1 MIKTFQGHRA
11 GRWGCG
17 VVVVDG
23 RRHRRDEAEEFDQ
36 VEDGREGKRRKLSPH
51 PETTETPATEEPITN
66 PLSNPPA
73 DHLRNDEPINPRVLS
88 APSRPTQAATPTES
102 DTAYIVTGT
111 DTPSA
116 ILYDLQSRTILQR
129 LNPRIHSNLTAEPI
143 APEHTATGPT
153 APELAAPEPTA
164 AETSAAALAA
174 HEKEA
179 AAAGD
184 EEEACLAVGA
194 HPYRR
199 ELAIGGLGEGG
210 VVRIW
215 RDFS

>member
-1 MIKTFQGHRA
+1 VIKTFTGHRA

-23 RRHRRDEAEEFDQ
+23 RRRQSASDGETGEREQEE
-36 VEDGREGKRRKLSPH
+36 EDGREGKRRKVSPN
-51 PETTETPATEEPITN
+51 PETTDTPATAEPIPN
-66 PLSNPPA
+66 PPSNQPA
-73 DHLRNDEPINPRVLS
+73 DHLPNASPTNPQIPHALS
-88 APSRPTQAATPTES
+88 APSHTPQTTTPVES

-129 LNPRIHSNLTAEPI
+129 LNPRTYSNPSSQSDPTAEPV
-143 APEHTATGPT
+143 APEVAVQETG
-153 APELAAPEPTA
+153 
-164 AETSAAALAA
+164 AAAQAA

-184 EEEACLAVGA
+184 EDEACLAVGA
-194 HPYRR
+194 HPFRR
-199 ELAIGGLGEGG
+199 ELAIGGLGDGG
-210 VVRIW
+210 VVRVW